1 MNDTT
6 FPWLT
11 TLVVLPLVGAA
22 AVWLL
27 PASARRRA
35 RQVAVGVSVVT
46 LVVGVL
52 ALGVFDV
59 AHAGTVQLTE
69 RVGWIPA
76 FGVSYALGV
85 NGLGLSLILLALF
98 LVLLAAWHEHQAVD
112 GVEVVDDDGRRI
124 RNYVALVL
132 VLEAFMVA
140 VFAARDVFLFYVL
153 FEAMLIPVYF
163 MIGVFGGLQRRY
175 AAVKFLIY
183 SLVGGLVMLVGVI
196 ALY

>member
-76 FGVSYALGV
+76 FGVSYALGQLDGSGV
-85 NGLGLSLILLALF
+85 GD
-98 LVLLAAWHEHQAVD
+98 VEHTEGKHADHKRDEGDAD
-112 GVEVVDDDGRRI
+112 GH
-124 RNYVALVL
+124 
-132 VLEAFMVA
+132 
-140 VFAARDVFLFYVL
+140 
-153 FEAMLIPVYF
+153 
-163 MIGVFGGLQRRY
+163 
-175 AAVKFLIY
+175 
-183 SLVGGLVMLVGVI
+183 
-196 ALY
+196 